1 MAKIKNEAEAN
12 SDIDTSTDT
21 NNNFTDGLPLSNIDP
36 NALPSD
42 YAQDGSAASAT
53 ALDLD
58 FNLKDDY
65 KPVPVIPQGTYFCGI
80 TDTSINLKS
89 GSIQVEL
96 TLEGN
101 SGVLSDGETP
111 INGSKIMYHLWL
123 PKEND
128 DKEYTSSGRQTK
140 KQWKINNMHEFFMTM
155 ENPVTNWS
163 SILEAVNNKTLVGR
177 QLMVEIAIEEYK
189 GRMQSR
195 AQNISAI
202 KR

>member
-1 MAKIKNEAEAN
+1 MAKIKNEA
-12 SDIDTSTDT
+12 DIDNSNSNDST
-21 NNNFTDGLPLSNIDP
+21 NNNFTSGLPLGDVDP
-36 NALPSD
+36 NASPAD
-42 YAQDGSAASAT
+42 YVQDGSAASTT
-53 ALDLD
+53 ALDLNFD
-58 FNLKDDY
+58 LKDDY
-65 KPVPVIPQGTYFCGI
+65 KPVPVIPQGTYYCGI

-89 GSIQVEL
+89 GSIQIEL

-111 INGSKIMYHLWL
+111 IDGSKIMYHLWL

-140 KQWKINNMHEFFMTM
+140 KQWKVNNMHEFFMNL
-155 ENPVTNWS
+155 EHPVTNWS
-163 SILEAVNNKTLVGR
+163 SIMETVNNKTLVGR
-177 QLMVEIAIEEYK
+177 QLMVEISIEEYK

-195 AQNISAI
+195 AQNVAPV